1 MVFLKRGENRFE
13 IHFGGRKFFA
23 SFDGSVLS
31 VRPEKLE
38 NDATAT
44 LHDLAMALSG
54 YAGGSAEV
62 MLLGI
67 PREARIKLGAPE
79 SFQRMQEAVSASL
92 RDFVAGCE
100 APLQAL
106 LLTLCSC
113 GESRTSLA
121 ARCDLSQ
128 ARISMMTSD
137 PGCCTTS
144 RPMFRL
150 RSYVAKKYDA
160 LLPLA
165 EAAEAFS
172 RSKLGEFF
180 VRGGKNRG

>member
-1 MVFLKRGENRFE
+1 MVFLKRGENSYE
-13 IHFGGRKFFA
+13 IHFGGKKFLA
-23 SFDGSVLS
+23 SFDGAVLS
-31 VRPEKLE
+31 IRPERLE

-44 LHDLAMALSG
+44 LHDLAMALNG
-54 YAGGSAEV
+54 YAGCGIEV
-62 MLLGI
+62 TLLRY
-67 PREARIKLGAPE
+67 PREARMRFDGPE
-79 SFQRMQEAVSASL
+79 SFRRMQEAVSASL
-92 RDFVAGCE
+92 RDFIAGCDG
-100 APLQAL
+100 PLQAL
-106 LLTLCSC
+106 LLTLYSC

-150 RSYVAKKYDA
+150 RNYVAKKYEP

-180 VRGGKNRG
+180 VRGGKNRD